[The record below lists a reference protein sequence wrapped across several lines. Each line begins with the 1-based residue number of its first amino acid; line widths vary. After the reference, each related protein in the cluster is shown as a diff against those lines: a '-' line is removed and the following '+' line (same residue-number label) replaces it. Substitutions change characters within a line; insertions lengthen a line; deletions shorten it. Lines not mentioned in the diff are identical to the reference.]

1 MARKLADSGHPAFAV
16 ERGAL
21 LGACPPVHAL
31 EGEIAADEQ
40 AALAGKGRIEGG
52 AERADGG
59 DGHDAERDAQHEDGE
74 AAGAGAKL
82 AKGNSERKRQADTS
96 CRAG

>member
-1 MARKLADSGHPAFAV
+1 MARKLAEFGHLAKAV

-21 LGACPPVHAL
+21 FGVGATVHAL
-31 EGEIAADEQ
+31 EREVAADQ
-40 AALAGKGRIEGG
+40 QTPLAGESRIEGG

-59 DGHDAERDAQHEDGE
+59 HGHDAEGDAQNEDGE

-82 AKGNSERKRQADTS
+82 AQRDSQGERQA
-96 CRAG
+96 RALCQ